1 MRRKNKRPTG
11 KSVNIQTNKR
21 SDFERYTDCSKAKKS
36 PMITPRIQFLP
47 LTFFIHKNTS
57 TLNNQ

>member
-36 PMITPRIQFLP
+36 YDY
-47 LTFFIHKNTS
+47 S
-57 TLNNQ
+57 TNSASPVDIFTHENKSILR